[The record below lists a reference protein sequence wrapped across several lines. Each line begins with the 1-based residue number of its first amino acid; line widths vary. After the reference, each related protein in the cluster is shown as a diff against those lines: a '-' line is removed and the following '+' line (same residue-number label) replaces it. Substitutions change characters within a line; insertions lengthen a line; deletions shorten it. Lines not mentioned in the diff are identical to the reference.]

1 MPTMR
6 PTAAGD
12 SAPRPSARTACGSN
26 ASGAIDKGSRAADQR
41 VLPRPPH
48 AAKPDLAEVE
58 PQRAGE
64 RPRVAAPVAVHDE
77 RSPRRDQRNHGEELR
92 QRDLRLVGVRD
103 VVHHVVEL
111 PSGLCEPGDGGLGV
125 RADDLQLA
133 DTIEPEPL
141 AGNTHDER
149 IALDH
154 GDVPWGG
161 ETVEQ
166 VDLRAAAQA
175 DEQRGRSPGELD
187 GVERLPPV
195 FTAHRSPVAVERI
208 DREDFTM
215 NHEPALCA
223 AVDHADPARQA
234 RPSSED
240 DARPLQLGAVTNAV
254 PVTGSDLHHGRFAPA
269 GVPAPGRP
277 AARTTVIGSP
287 RTAGPSRPTTS
298 CGSHYRGCIRIA
310 PSSRIVSPFSIAFS
324 MMCRASA
331 ANSAGRPRRDGKG
344 TCLPS
349 DVRTGSGRVARS
361 GVSKMPGA
369 IVTTRIP
376 SSARSRAT
384 GSVMPTMPPFEAE

>member
-1 MPTMR
+1 MSTRAAMPSRANAPSGRRSRAAPTPAGAWARGRAAR
-6 PTAAGD
+6 P
-12 SAPRPSARTACGSN
+12 ACGSN

-77 RSPRRDQRNHGEELR
+77 RSPRRDQRNHGQQLR

-111 PSGLCEPGDGGLGV
+111 PPGLCEPGDGGLGV

-141 AGNTHDER
+141 AGNTHDDR

-154 GDVPWGG
+154 GDVPRGG

-175 DEQRGRSPGELD
+175 DEQRRRSPGGLD

-195 FTAHRSPVAVERI
+195 FAAYRSPVAVERI
-208 DREDFTM
+208 DREDFPM

-234 RPSSED
+234 RPSPED
-240 DARPLQLGAVTNAV
+240 DARALQLGAVTQ
-254 PVTGSDLHHGRFAPA
+254 HGARHGERSSPRSLRPRGPQPPA
-269 GVPAPGRP
+269 AP
-277 AARTTVIGSP
+277 AARPASSSLASNGGGP
-287 RTAGPSRPTTS
+287 PPPPPAGPT
-298 CGSHYRGCIRIA
+298 
-310 PSSRIVSPFSIAFS
+310 
-324 MMCRASA
+324 
-331 ANSAGRPRRDGKG
+331 
-344 TCLPS
+344 
-349 DVRTGSGRVARS
+349 
-361 GVSKMPGA
+361 PGL
-369 IVTTRIP
+369 T
-376 SSARSRAT
+376 
-384 GSVMPTMPPFEAE
+384 PPAHPPGPPPP

>member
-1 MPTMR
+1 MPTTR

-26 ASGAIDKGSRAADQR
+26 ASVAIDKGSRAADQR

-48 AAKPDLAEVE
+48 APQPDLAEVE

-111 PSGLCEPGDGGLGV
+111 PPGLCEPGDGGLGV

-141 AGNTHDER
+141 AGNTHDDR

-154 GDVPWGG
+154 GDVPRGG

-175 DEQRGRSPGELD
+175 DEQRRRSPGELD

-195 FTAHRSPVAVERI
+195 FAAYRSPVAVERI

-234 RPSSED
+234 RPSPED
-240 DARPLQLGAVTNAV
+240 DARALQLGAVTQ
-254 PVTGSDLHHGRFAPA
+254 HGARHGERSSPRSLRPR
-269 GVPAPGRP
+269 GPQPP
-277 AARTTVIGSP
+277 AALRLVRLHLRSP
-287 RTAGPSRPTTS
+287 RTAGPPPPAALPLALRAQARLARRGPRPPPPPPPP
-298 CGSHYRGCIRIA
+298 HRPMRA
-310 PSSRIVSPFSIAFS
+310 P
-324 MMCRASA
+324 
-331 ANSAGRPRRDGKG
+331 PRRG
-344 TCLPS
+344 P
-349 DVRTGSGRVARS
+349 
-361 GVSKMPGA
+361 P
-369 IVTTRIP
+369 P
-376 SSARSRAT
+376 
-384 GSVMPTMPPFEAE
+384 PTPRPP

>member
-1 MPTMR
+1 MLSSSNSWNKMFDCYWILDLCSSCR
-6 PTAAGD
+6 
-12 SAPRPSARTACGSN
+12 ACISFFFF
-26 ASGAIDKGSRAADQR
+26 SSRRRHTRFDCDWSSD
-41 VLPRPPH
+41 VCSS
-48 AAKPDLAEVE
+48 DL
-58 PQRAGE
+58 
-64 RPRVAAPVAVHDE
+64 APVAVHDE
-77 RSPRRDQRNHGEELR
+77 RSPRRDQRNHGQELR

-240 DARPLQLGAVTNAV
+240 DARPLQLGAVTNSV
-254 PVTGSDLHHGRFAPA
+254 PVTRSDHNYGRFDTH
-269 GVPAPGRP
+269 VDPAPVYL
-277 AARTTVIGSP
+277 T
-287 RTAGPSRPTTS
+287 
-298 CGSHYRGCIRIA
+298 
-310 PSSRIVSPFSIAFS
+310 
-324 MMCRASA
+324 
-331 ANSAGRPRRDGKG
+331 
-344 TCLPS
+344 
-349 DVRTGSGRVARS
+349 
-361 GVSKMPGA
+361 
-369 IVTTRIP
+369 
-376 SSARSRAT
+376 
-384 GSVMPTMPPFEAE
+384 

>member
-1 MPTMR
+1 MPTTR

-26 ASGAIDKGSRAADQR
+26 ASVAIDKGSRAADQR

-48 AAKPDLAEVE
+48 APQPDLAEVE

-111 PSGLCEPGDGGLGV
+111 PPGLCEPGDGGLGV

-141 AGNTHDER
+141 AGNTYDDR

-154 GDVPWGG
+154 GDVPRGG

-175 DEQRGRSPGELD
+175 DEQRRRSPGELD

-195 FTAHRSPVAVERI
+195 FAAYRSPVAVERI
-208 DREDFTM
+208 DREDFPM

-234 RPSSED
+234 RPSPED
-240 DARPLQLGAVTNAV
+240 DARALQLGDVTNTV
-254 PVTGSDLHHGRFAPA
+254 PVTGSDLHHGRFARGGPSPRPPCGSPGFIFA
-269 GVPAPGRP
+269 RLERRGPSPPTPCGSHYGHRLASNGGAPAPGRP

-287 RTAGPSRPTTS
+287 RTAGPQPLRRPAARTTGAASGSR
-298 CGSHYRGCIRIA
+298 R
-310 PSSRIVSPFSIAFS
+310 
-324 MMCRASA
+324 RA
-331 ANSAGRPRRDGKG
+331 G
-344 TCLPS
+344 
-349 DVRTGSGRVARS
+349 
-361 GVSKMPGA
+361 
-369 IVTTRIP
+369 
-376 SSARSRAT
+376 
-384 GSVMPTMPPFEAE
+384 